1 MPFIAY
7 LKHVHSKTNHA
18 DMIFIQSTLYRVC
31 MPADDTASN
40 KRPSFSFLHLS
51 PQVINLMVYL
61 MVISVT
67 LYFLMGTTLFH
78 IEPLLQIPL
87 KIGQVKILH
96 VLYVS
101 LCSIKSIARIKWP
114 FVCQWDDLIKNE
126 VLQST
131 PLPITVRSNYNI
143 YQCNYILKLAEKY
156 SKYIRLT
163 LWSYLVLT
171 GDL

>member
-18 DMIFIQSTLYRVC
+18 DMILIQSTLYRVC

-51 PQVINLMVYL
+51 PQVINLME
-61 MVISVT
+61 SVT

-101 LCSIKSIARIKWP
+101 LCSIESIARIKWP
-114 FVCQWDDLIKNE
+114 FVCQWDDLIENE

-131 PLPITVRSNYNI
+131 ALPITVRSNYNI

-156 SKYIRLT
+156 SKYIRL
-163 LWSYLVLT
+163 WSYLVLT